1 MDTPNRIERRLKLR
15 DLTVMAA
22 VARLGSMG
30 RAAAVLNTSQPA
42 ISRSI
47 AELEQALGVRLLDR
61 DRRGVQPTEYGL
73 ALLKCHI
80 AVFDALREGIKNIE
94 SLADPT
100 VGEVRIGSTS
110 PMTAYLLPTVFN
122 HLARQYPGIS
132 IHVPELTSTAQQY
145 RELRERNVDL
155 VLGRIAQSSENDI
168 ETEVLFH
175 DRIYIVARSRS
186 PWTRRRKIQL
196 FELADER
203 WGMPPLDSPGA
214 ANVAEVFRKCG
225 VTFPSK
231 GVVTGTIQLIS
242 SLAEIGSTLSFLPG
256 SVLHF
261 AEGRRNIRPI
271 KLDFEMPRWSVG
283 IMTLKNRPLRPVV
296 RLVIEQLR
304 KSTAPLA

>member
-1 MDTPNRIERRLKLR
+1 MDAPNKIERRLKLR

-30 RAAAVLNTSQPA
+30 KAAAALNTSQPA

-47 AELEQALGVRLLDR
+47 AELEQALGVRLLER
-61 DRRGVQPTEYGL
+61 DRRGVRPTEYGL
-73 ALLKCHI
+73 ALLKCQI
-80 AVFDALREGIKNIE
+80 AAFDALREGIKNIE

-110 PMTAYLLPTVFN
+110 PMTAHLLPTVFN
-122 HLARQYPGIS
+122 HLAQRYPGIS
-132 IHVPELTSTAQQY
+132 IHVPEMTSTAQQY

-155 VLGRIAQSSENDI
+155 VLGRIPQSCEDDI
-168 ETEVLFH
+168 DTEVLFH
-175 DRIYIVARSRS
+175 DRIYIVASSRS
-186 PWTRRRKIQL
+186 PWTRRRKIRL
-196 FELADER
+196 PELADER

-214 ANVAEVFRKCG
+214 VNVAEVFRKCG
-225 VTFPSK
+225 VALPSK
-231 GVVTGTIQLIS
+231 GIVTGSIQLVS

-261 AEGRRNIRPI
+261 AEGRRSIRPI